1 MKEKK
6 QRWIKMS
13 EKFQRFSVSLPKKLL
28 EEFDFVINS
37 LKMNR
42 SDAIRKAM
50 RDFIT
55 QNKPELTPKE
65 GVVVGSI
72 TLILDHE
79 QKFGIMDEIN
89 ELQHHHLEIINASLH
104 IHLDESNC
112 MMVLPVR
119 GNAEKINKL
128 DLKLKSMPEV
138 KTTKLTLISAAE
150 KFE

>member
-1 MKEKK
+1 
-6 QRWIKMS
+6 MS
-13 EKFQRFSVSLPKKLL
+13 EKFQRFSVSLPKNLL
-28 EEFDFVINS
+28 DEFDMVIKSRN
-37 LKMNR
+37 MTR

-50 RDFIT
+50 REYII
-55 QNKPELTPKE
+55 KEKKLSSPET

-79 QKFGIMDEIN
+79 KKYGIMDDLN

-104 IHLDESNC
+104 IHLDERNC

-119 GNAEKINKL
+119 GGAKQIEELRVKL
-128 DLKLKSMPEV
+128 ESMPEI
-138 KTTKLTLISAAE
+138 KKIELTLVSATE